1 MHRIL
6 VIVFLSSVFGVKAQ
20 QECALGVG
28 GTDDET
34 IAEVFQLN
42 DEQKQSLR
50 NWSAE
55 LKVRN
60 EILGNQA
67 EFLLKQHEESSP
79 EVLMT
84 ISKEYK
90 TIMDSMKQNV
100 RMMDKRLLSIF
111 NPKQY
116 NFYVKLCDQLTLRPI
131 YINRSVD
138 EK

>member
-1 MHRIL
+1 M
-6 VIVFLSSVFGVKAQ
+6 
-20 QECALGVG
+20 GVG

-42 DEQKQSLR
+42 DEQRQSLR

-60 EILGNQA
+60 EILSNQA